1 MHIIR
6 RTMTTFEQL
15 KQVLIETRQIPAN
28 QIVETATFDQLGLD
42 SLDAVDLL
50 MTLEE
55 KLGKKV
61 NVQDNIKTLAD
72 VVTLIDQSR

>member
-1 MHIIR
+1 
-6 RTMTTFEQL
+6 MTTFEQL